1 MCMHIFSRILNCDTI
16 SWWLIWHNMIQ
27 IISISASIIMLY
39 ITPLQFKQSLPSG
52 KRWEIT
58 LESLLAG
65 YSHFY
70 YMCACVFGLLTNA
83 SVSWS
88 AIQSTSCSVG
98 WSVSWSL
105 GRTSSHSVGWSV
117 IKSFADPL
125 VGWSIGYWA
134 SQVVSCWSSSPLV
147 V

>member
-1 MCMHIFSRILNCDTI
+1 
-16 SWWLIWHNMIQ
+16 MIQ

-70 YMCACVFGLLTNA
+70 YMCACVFGQPFSQLVA
-83 SVSWS
+83 R
-88 AIQSTSCSVG
+88 SVG
-98 WSVSWSL
+98 QFAGHLVRQAVTWL
-105 GRTSSHSVGWSV
+105 VGQ
-117 IKSFADPL
+117 FAGHL
-125 VGWSIGYWA
+125 VGWSDKQSLGRL
-134 SQVVSCWSSSPLV
+134 VSLLVTWSDKQSLGRLV
-147 V
+147 SH